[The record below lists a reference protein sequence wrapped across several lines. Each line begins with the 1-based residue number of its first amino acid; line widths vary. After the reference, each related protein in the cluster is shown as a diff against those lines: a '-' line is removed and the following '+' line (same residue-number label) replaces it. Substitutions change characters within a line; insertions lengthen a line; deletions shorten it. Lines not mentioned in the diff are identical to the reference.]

1 MVNNEGGFTME
12 MMKNQKGS
20 LEPQGR
26 REAEILKESERV
38 FCYDIC
44 CIFHL

>member
-26 REAEILKESERV
+26 REAEILKERES
-38 FCYDIC
+38 F
-44 CIFHL
+44 LL